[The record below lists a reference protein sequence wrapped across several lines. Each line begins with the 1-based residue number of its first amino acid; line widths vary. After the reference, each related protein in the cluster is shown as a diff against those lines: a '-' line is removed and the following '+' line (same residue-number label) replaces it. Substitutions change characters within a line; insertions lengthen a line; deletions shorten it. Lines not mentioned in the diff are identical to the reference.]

1 MATKVNNNIKK
12 MTVVAVLC
20 AIAYLVS
27 LVFPFKVQFL
37 TFDLKDA
44 IIAISALMYGPLAGL
59 ISSVIVPFLE
69 LITTSDTGPYG
80 FIMNFL
86 SSATFSVTAGLIYK
100 YKRSFSGAILAIISA
115 VFAVTAVMLLANLF
129 ITPYYLL
136 IMSDNT
142 DIDAARGMVIGMIP
156 TLLLPFNLIKSIVN
170 ASLTLLVYKPVTA
183 AFVRMRLVEKK
194 TYSKGA
200 GLRSVILMLCCLAVA
215 AAAVVVFVLCL
226 GGTVEF

>member
-12 MTVVAVLC
+12 MTVIAVLC

-27 LVFPFKVQFL
+27 FIFPFKVSFL

-44 IIAISALMYGPLAGL
+44 IIAIASLMYGPLAGL
-59 ISSVIVPFLE
+59 ISSMIVPFLE
-69 LITTSDTGPYG
+69 FITTSETGVYG

-86 SSATFSVTAGLIYK
+86 SSAAFSVTAGFIYK
-100 YKRSFSGAILAIISA
+100 YKRSFSGAIFAMLSA
-115 VFAVTAVMLLANLF
+115 VLAVTAVMLLANLF
-129 ITPYYLL
+129 ITPYY
-136 IMSDNT
+136 IGMTN
-142 DIDAARGMVIGMIP
+142 IGAARSAVVDMIP

-183 AFVRMRLVEKK
+183 AFARMRLVEKK
-194 TYSKGA
+194 AYSKGA
-200 GLRSVILMLCCLAVA
+200 GTRSVILMLSCLAVA